1 MINFDVE
8 FNVLTMHLQG
18 LMRSP
23 YMQILFWLIAFDI
36 VSGYIKAFKLKRF
49 DSKTSTNGLL
59 RHAFVC
65 AVVIVIA
72 MYARALGHR
81 EIGVTSCLFFI
92 FSYSVSLCENWEALG
107 LPFPESLKPYLKTMR
122 QQQESKIKKLTNK
135 EEVE

>member
-107 LPFPESLKPYLKTMR
+107 LPFPESLKSYLKTMR

>member
-107 LPFPESLKPYLKTMR
+107 LPFPESLKPYLQTMR

>member
-1 MINFDVE
+1 MGEIDVE
-8 FNVLTMHLQG
+8 LNVLSMHLQG

-92 FSYSVSLCENWEALG
+92 FSYAVSLCENWEALG
-107 LPFPESLKPYLKTMR
+107 LPFPETLKPYLRTM
-122 QQQESKIKKLTNK
+122 QKQQENKIKKIINE